1 MIRTLTGEITQIGNN
16 NIIVEVQGVGYLV
29 NCPIL
34 INNFAIGTTAKFY
47 TYLAVRENSLDLYG
61 FPQQA
66 ELEMFEFLLSIP
78 KVGPKSALQI
88 LTQATPSLIIE
99 SVQKR
104 DGIYLHKLSG
114 IGKKTCDNIVQHLQN
129 KIEQISQSVDTNFDS
144 INQIQTDAIDA
155 LISLGYDT
163 NTARGAILNIND
175 ESMTLNSLVT
185 QALKQI
191 K

>member
-16 NIIVEVQGVGYLV
+16 NIVVEVQGVGYLV

-34 INNFAIGTTAKFY
+34 INNFTIGTTAKFY

-66 ELEMFEFLLSIP
+66 ELEMFELLLSIP

-104 DGIYLHKLSG
+104 DGVYLHKLSG